1 MKEVITN
8 RDVLNA
14 INACLDTRWIP
25 AAKDPY
31 GQFPD
36 GHPSCQLCKILY
48 CSSCPI
54 AIYNKDETCGLRG
67 STHDQWRRSWSGRKE
82 AAVQMRDLLLKVR
95 KHFFGE

>member
-1 MKEVITN
+1 MKKVITN
-8 RDVLNA
+8 ADVLKA

-36 GHPSCQLCKILY
+36 NYPSCQLCKMFS
-48 CSSCPI
+48 CESCPI
-54 AIYNKDETCGLRG
+54 EIYNKDETCGLLG
-67 STHDQWRRSWSGRKE
+67 STYGQWLRSGHNRNE

>member
-1 MKEVITN
+1 MKKVITN
-8 RDVLNA
+8 ADVLKA

-25 AAKDPY
+25 AAKDPD

-36 GHPSCQLCKILY
+36 GPPSCQLCKILY
-48 CSSCPI
+48 CPSCPI
-54 AIYNKDETCGLRG
+54 AIYNKAETCGLRG
-67 STHDQWRRSWSGRKE
+67 STYDQWRNSGYNRNK